1 MKRMLMGGFLLMG
14 GILLYVGTAI
24 AAAVYASNLTFW
36 EPAAGRFRTALH
48 ETGGAW
54 AHGLAI
60 GLAVIGLAILVYES
74 RLLLGIIRRYS
85 GVVKERNAEFDRK
98 YK

>member
-1 MKRMLMGGFLLMG
+1 MKRMLMGGFLLIG

-24 AAAVYASNLTFW
+24 AAAVYASNMTFR
-36 EPAAGRFRTALH
+36 EPSDGRFKAALR

-74 RLLLGIIRRYS
+74 RFFIGIIRRYS
-85 GVVKERNAEFDRK
+85 DVVKERSAEFDRK